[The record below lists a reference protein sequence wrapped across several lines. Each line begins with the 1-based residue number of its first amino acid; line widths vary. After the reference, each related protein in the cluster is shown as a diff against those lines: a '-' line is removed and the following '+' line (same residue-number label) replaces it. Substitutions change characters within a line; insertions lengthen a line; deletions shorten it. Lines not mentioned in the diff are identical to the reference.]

1 MRLSPKQDVQ
11 SCAHCLAI
19 AGGGDEF
26 REFPV
31 PMALDCTWHAG
42 SKQTVSRDLSLRA
55 ALKGLCLTNKAW
67 KKLLRTSRTH
77 TMLKSREWEEEW
89 IWAQG
94 ATESRDSEIS
104 SGGQS
109 AVTNC
114 KRWRAP
120 DRWACRLSSPGP
132 SKGNRG
138 HGGLLSNDR
147 IVYKLDAHLGIGPA
161 L

>member
-77 TMLKSREWEEEW
+77 TMLKSRE
-89 IWAQG
+89 
-94 ATESRDSEIS
+94 
-104 SGGQS
+104 
-109 AVTNC
+109 
-114 KRWRAP
+114 
-120 DRWACRLSSPGP
+120 
-132 SKGNRG
+132 
-138 HGGLLSNDR
+138 
-147 IVYKLDAHLGIGPA
+147 
-161 L
+161 